1 MSKNMKKRRF
11 KNGCLWLAIT
21 LLAILFLLP
30 TILTVVNS
38 FLSAAEIERSY
49 GAVLGGD
56 TYMKEQVILRLVP
69 DIATGEQYHTFL
81 LQSPEYLQKFW
92 NSVLYTVPI
101 TILQVAVSALAAYGF
116 CRRPSRL
123 RRLIFF
129 GYLVL
134 TLMPYQV
141 TLVPNYLVSKQLGTY
156 DTIWAIL
163 LPGIFSPFAVFLL
176 TKYMQR
182 IPREYIEAAQLDG
195 ANEWQ
200 IFRRIFL
207 PQCKSALFAVG
218 MLVFFDY
225 WNMVEQPMVL
235 LEQEELQPLSIYLS
249 RINEG
254 ELGLAFAAA
263 VIYMIPCLLLFL
275 GGEKH
280 LEEGIV
286 TGGIK

>member
-1 MSKNMKKRRF
+1 M
-11 KNGCLWLAIT
+11 A
-21 LLAILFLLP
+21 LLFVLP
-30 TILTVVNS
+30 TVLTVVNS
-38 FLSAAEIERSY
+38 FLSASEIERSY
-49 GAVLGGD
+49 GAALGSGE
-56 TYMKEQVILRLVP
+56 YMKEHVILKLVP
-69 DIATGEQYHTFL
+69 DMATFAQYKTFL

-101 TILQVAVSALAAYGF
+101 TILQTAVSALAAYGF
-116 CRRPSRL
+116 CRKFSRL
-123 RRLIFF
+123 RRGIFF

-141 TLVPNYLVSKQLGTY
+141 TLVPNYLVSKQLGSY
-156 DTIWAIL
+156 DTIWAVL

-182 IPREYIEAAQLDG
+182 IPKVYLEAAQLDG

-207 PQCKSALFAVG
+207 PQCRSALFAVG
-218 MLVFFDY
+218 MLIFFDY

-235 LEQEELQPLSIYLS
+235 LEQEELQPLSIWLS

-263 VIYMIPCLLLFL
+263 VIYMIPCLLLFAN
-275 GGEKH
+275 GEKH

>member
-1 MSKNMKKRRF
+1 MKKHRV
-11 KNGCLWLAIT
+11 KNGCLWLALVI
-21 LLAILFLLP
+21 LALLFLLP

>member
-1 MSKNMKKRRF
+1 MKKRRV
-11 KNGCLWLAIT
+11 KDGCLWLALMILT
-21 LLAILFLLP
+21 LLFLLP
-30 TILTVVNS
+30 TVLTVVNS

-49 GAVLGGD
+49 GVALGSGG
-56 TYMKEQVILRLVP
+56 YMKERIILKLAP
-69 DIATGEQYHTFL
+69 DMATGEQYKTFL

-92 NSVLYTVPI
+92 NSVLYTAPI
-101 TILQVAVSALAAYGF
+101 TILQTAVSALAAYGF
-116 CRRPSRL
+116 CRKPSRL
-123 RRLIFF
+123 RRAIFF

-141 TLVPNYLVSKQLGTY
+141 TLVPNYLISKQLDTY

-182 IPREYIEAAQLDG
+182 IPKVYLEAAQLDG
-195 ANEWQ
+195 ASEWQ

-218 MLVFFDY
+218 MLIFFDY

-235 LEQEELQPLSIYLS
+235 LESEELQPLSLYLS
-249 RINEG
+249 KINQG

-286 TGGIK
+286 TGGVK